1 MNKLLNVS
9 FIPKSSD
16 LGLLVL
22 RLFISVSMFLNHGL
36 EKFTN
41 FSSTVK
47 MFGNPMMDVLHL
59 GGGIT
64 ATLVVLA
71 ELLCSALIALG
82 VATRLASLIFSINMV
97 VAFLGV
103 HHGSFAPGPH
113 SGELA
118 YLYLGASLTLL
129 FAGSG
134 RFAVS
139 KSE

>member
-22 RLFISVSMFLNHGL
+22 RLFISVSMVFNHGL
-36 EKFTN
+36 DKFSHFSTTVEK
-41 FSSTVK
+41 
-47 MFGNPMMDVLHL
+47 FGNPMMDVLHL

-64 ATLVVLA
+64 ATLVVIA
-71 ELLCSALIALG
+71 ELLCSVLLALG
-82 VATRLASLIFSINMV
+82 VATRLAALIFSFNML
-97 VAFLGV
+97 VAFVGV
-103 HHGSFAPGPH
+103 HHSSFAPGPH
-113 SGELA
+113 SGEVA
-118 YLYLGASLTLL
+118 YLYLGASLALL

-134 RFAVS
+134 RFALS